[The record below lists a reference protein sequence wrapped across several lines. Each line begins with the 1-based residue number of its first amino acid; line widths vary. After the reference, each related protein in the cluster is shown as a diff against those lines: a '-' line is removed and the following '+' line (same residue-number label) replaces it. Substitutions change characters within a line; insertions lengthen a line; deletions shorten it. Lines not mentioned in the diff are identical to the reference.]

1 MAGSKLATGGAEKAT
16 VARRPDDEKTDD
28 ERLSAS
34 VVLVPSENCVDAV
47 VELMTSP
54 LACCA

>member
-1 MAGSKLATGGAEKAT
+1 MAGSKLAMGGAEKAT
-16 VARRPDDEKTDD
+16 VARRPDDEKNDD

-34 VVLVPSENCVDAV
+34 VVLEVSAV

-54 LACCA
+54 LACCV